1 MGGFV
6 VALVWHPS
14 GHTALSLAAKNKR
27 RDIVIALLRAGA
39 SLKQE
44 AAAGKSVERWIKDS
58 FGEDE
63 AWRLLEH
70 ALLARAT
77 AAEAAKLALEATLA
91 RERESAAAALETATA
106 AAARERESAAAALEA
121 ATAAAARDRESAAAT
136 LRRLTERIAALE
148 ATAEAI

>member
-1 MGGFV
+1 M
-6 VALVWHPS
+6 
-14 GHTALSLAAKNKR
+14 
-27 RDIVIALLRAGA
+27 
-39 SLKQE
+39 Q
-44 AAAGKSVERWIKDS
+44 AGKSVERWIKDS

-106 AAARERESAAAALEA
+106 AAARERESAAA
-121 ATAAAARDRESAAAT
+121 T

>member
-1 MGGFV
+1 MGGP
-6 VALVWHPS
+6 AS

-63 AWRLLEH
+63 AWRLLKH
-70 ALLARAT
+70 ALLAP
-77 AAEAAKLALEATLA
+77 
-91 RERESAAAALETATA
+91 
-106 AAARERESAAAALEA
+106 ALEA
-121 ATAAAARDRESAAAT
+121 ATATAARDRESAAAT
-136 LRRLTERIAALE
+136 LRRLTERIAAVE

>member
-1 MGGFV
+1 MGGP
-6 VALVWHPS
+6 AS

-39 SLKQE
+39 SLKRK

-70 ALLARAT
+70 ALLAPYSAVN
-77 AAEAAKLALEATLA
+77 AASVNSPAFPIRPRSRSSRVSVALPIG
-91 RERESAAAALETATA
+91 R
-106 AAARERESAAAALEA
+106 
-121 ATAAAARDRESAAAT
+121 
-136 LRRLTERIAALE
+136 
-148 ATAEAI
+148 